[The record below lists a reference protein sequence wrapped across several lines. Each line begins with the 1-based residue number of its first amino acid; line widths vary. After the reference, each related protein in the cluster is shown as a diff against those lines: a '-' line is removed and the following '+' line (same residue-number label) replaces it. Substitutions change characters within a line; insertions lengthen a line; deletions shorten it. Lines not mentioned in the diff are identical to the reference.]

1 MAQLLRDDEI
11 DERLRGSAWRREGN
25 ELVREFVL
33 RNFEEAVAFVNRI
46 AVAAEER
53 DHHPDIL
60 LHSYKKVRL
69 SLSSHSAGGLT
80 ELDFELAAAIDQR
93 S

>member
-25 ELVREFVL
+25 ELVRELVL
-33 RNFEEAVAFVNRI
+33 GNFEEAVAFVNRV

-53 DHHPDIL
+53 NHHPDIL